1 MLQLW
6 EPLTAKTSG
15 GDQRSGSGRYP
26 IDQGIGCGADSQP
39 RQHIQ
44 NGVLLEEYG
53 RQADEHGH
61 GQKAQ
66 PPALGAE
73 APDVPGSEV
82 HRKGANDVNRRAD
95 VGVGV
100 CGVQLCGEPRQQV
113 AAQQCGPQMLAVAAC
128 IVLAEDAALDET
140 AKKKAAQQD
149 ITVLATELPV
159 FDAALWIWQQMQGGE
174 QEL

>member
-1 MLQLW
+1 MLQLR
-6 EPLTAKTSG
+6 EPLSAKTSG

-44 NGVLLEEYG
+44 NGVLLEEHG

-73 APDVPGSEV
+73 APDVPGGEV
-82 HRKGANDVNRRAD
+82 HRKGADDVNRGAD

-100 CGVQLCGEPRQQV
+100 CGVQLCGEPRQQI
-113 AAQQCGPQMLAVAAC
+113 AAQQCGPQMLAVGEEKVGHQSKGVC
-128 IVLAEDAALDET
+128 QDDEPHHPPESGNVI
-140 AKKKAAQQD
+140 K
-149 ITVLATELPV
+149 
-159 FDAALWIWQQMQGGE
+159 
-174 QEL
+174 

>member
-1 MLQLW
+1 MGRCDKKTLSLYYKGTEWERQEGLQLRG
-6 EPLTAKTSG
+6 PLSAKTSG
-15 GDQRSGSGRYP
+15 RDQRSGSGRYP

-73 APDVPGSEV
+73 APDVPGGEV
-82 HRKGANDVNRRAD
+82 HRKGADDVNRGAD

-100 CGVQLCGEPRQQV
+100 RGVQLCGEPRQQI
-113 AAQQCGPQMLAVAAC
+113 AAQQCGPQMLAVGEEK
-128 IVLAEDAALDET
+128 VGHQSKGVRQDDEPHHPPESGNVI
-140 AKKKAAQQD
+140 K
-149 ITVLATELPV
+149 
-159 FDAALWIWQQMQGGE
+159 
-174 QEL
+174 

>member
-1 MLQLW
+1 MGRCDKKTLSLYYKGTEWERQEVLQLR

-15 GDQRSGSGRYP
+15 GDQRSGSGRYS

-61 GQKAQ
+61 GQKSK

-82 HRKGANDVNRRAD
+82 HREGADDVNRGAD

-113 AAQQCGPQMLAVAAC
+113 AAQQCGPQMLAVGSWGR
-128 IVLAEDAALDET
+128 EGRS
-140 AKKKAAQQD
+140 
-149 ITVLATELPV
+149 P
-159 FDAALWIWQQMQGGE
+159 E
-174 QEL
+174 QRSTSG